1 MENIIIDIKSTIKQ
15 IDGDE
20 NIIELT
26 TCGELF
32 NKNGSIYIV
41 YYESDMSGME
51 GCKTVLKIT
60 GNIIIM
66 TRFGKST
73 TKIIFDKEVPMNSIY
88 ATPYGDFK
96 MEVSTSQM
104 DVVINPEELKGK
116 VSLAYNMVLENLS
129 SSYNELNLGIKKLIK
144 E

>member
-26 TCGELF
+26 TYGELF
-32 NKNGSIYIV
+32 DKNGSIYII
-41 YYESDMSGME
+41 YYESSVSGME
-51 GCKTVLKIT
+51 GCKTLLKIT
-60 GNIIIM
+60 GDIISM

-73 TKIIFDKEVPMNSIY
+73 TKIIFNKEIAMNSIY
-88 ATPYGDFK
+88 TTPYGDFK
-96 MEVSTSQM
+96 MEVST
-104 DVVINPEELKGK
+104 DKIDIAINSEEFKGEI
-116 VSLAYNMVLENLS
+116 SLAYNMVLENLS
-129 SSYNELNLGIKKLIK
+129 SSYNKLNLIIKKLSK